1 MAKYFFLLILLSQL
15 LSPISAKSYSWTGV
29 HLKLLPAYS
38 NLKLNYSGDTPFTMK
53 LRTRNLFNSYH
64 SRYNDQFSTH
74 KIAEK
79 VSVNTLTLDYS
90 VGLSAE
96 TSDTIGLIGEIG
108 GMIGKTSNFI
118 DSNEAI
124 LFNTFVTAG
133 LFYHQPAFRIYGMG
147 GFGIGED
154 IFGYPKA
161 VEFLQGTSGAKINGN
176 KSFVN
181 STVGFTYRGTIGFDY
196 KIDSILFGISYVYTR
211 STANVDLKD
220 EKGNSTGENFY
231 ISNHA
236 FAVTIGAHF

>member
-1 MAKYFFLLILLSQL
+1 MKKYFLLLTIFGQL
-15 LSPISAKSYSWTGV
+15 LPTSSAKSYSWTGM

-38 NLKLNYSGDTPFTMK
+38 SLKLNYSGDTPFTMN
-53 LRTRNLFNSYH
+53 LRKKSLYNSYY
-64 SRYNDQFSTH
+64 SRYNDGFSTH

-79 VSVNTLTLDYS
+79 VSVNTLTVDYS

-96 TSDTIGLIGEIG
+96 ISDSIGLIGEIG

-118 DSNEAI
+118 DSNEAL

-154 IFGYPKA
+154 IFGYPRA
-161 VEFLQGTSGAKINGN
+161 VELLQSTSSADIKGN
-176 KSFVN
+176 KLFVN

-196 KIDSILFGISYVYTR
+196 KIDSILFGVSYIYTR
-211 STANVDLKD
+211 STANVTLEND
-220 EKGNSTGENFY
+220 ETFY

-236 FAVTIGAHF
+236 FAATIGAHF